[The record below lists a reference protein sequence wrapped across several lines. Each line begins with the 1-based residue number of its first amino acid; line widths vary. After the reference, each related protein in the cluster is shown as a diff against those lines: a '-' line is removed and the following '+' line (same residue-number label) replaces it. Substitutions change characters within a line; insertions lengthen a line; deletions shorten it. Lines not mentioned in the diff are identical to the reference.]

1 MKKAGIMV
9 LHPSMGVLRFFE
21 IVADSKMIGINPRV
35 CITCVKNLFWRF
47 SQFGTANEFNSYGKL
62 DLVVGDRSEIERNAS
77 YESR

>member
-62 DLVVGDRSEIERNAS
+62 DFVVEIDQK
-77 YESR
+77 